1 MLGEKIKK
9 FRKQKGYTQKQ
20 LAEKAGISRTALIRY
35 ENGDMSPSIQILQQI
50 AAALNIPVSD
60 IFPGTGADNRIA
72 DLHREI
78 QKRDRTITEL
88 EPDCEHIMNMHQ
100 ANQYFEKLQIVQD
113 KLDKRALLEGLAE
126 EASEL
131 AQAALKLIRA
141 MGSSKNVTPTSEEE
155 AWEHL
160 HEEIADVQNC
170 LNSLQVCDE
179 DFLDIQQ
186 EKMIH
191 WADRLT
197 ASQETDE

>member
-1 MLGEKIKK
+1 MKEYTIKIIELYKLKAPDSANLDAVAELLKDNQYLGDA
-9 FRKQKGYTQKQ
+9 F
-20 LAEKAGISRTALIRY
+20 SRDVIIVGECREARFF
-35 ENGDMSPSIQILQQI
+35 ENGSS
-50 AAALNIPVSD
+50 
-60 IFPGTGADNRIA
+60 DNRIA

-78 QKRDRTITEL
+78 QKRDRRITEL

-100 ANQYFEKLQIVQD
+100 ANQYFEKLQIVQG

-126 EASEL
+126 EAAEL
-131 AQAALKLIRA
+131 AQAALKLIRT

-160 HEEIADVQNC
+160 YEEIADVENC
-170 LNSLQVCDE
+170 TNALEICDE

-186 EKMIH
+186 EKMIR

-197 ASQETDE
+197 ASQGADE

>member
-1 MLGEKIKK
+1 M
-9 FRKQKGYTQKQ
+9 
-20 LAEKAGISRTALIRY
+20 
-35 ENGDMSPSIQILQQI
+35 
-50 AAALNIPVSD
+50 
-60 IFPGTGADNRIA
+60 
-72 DLHREI
+72 
-78 QKRDRTITEL
+78 EL
-88 EPDCEHIMNMHQ
+88 DCEEIMNMHQ
-100 ANQYFEKLQIVQD
+100 ANQYFEKLQIVQG

-160 HEEIADVQNC
+160 YEEIADIENC
-170 LNSLQVCDE
+170 TNALGICDE

-186 EKMIH
+186 EKIIR

-197 ASQETDE
+197 EGQETED

>member
-20 LAEKAGISRTALIRY
+20 LAEKAGISNNSLIRY
-35 ENGDMSPSIQILQQI
+35 ENDETSPNLQIMQQI
-50 AAALNIPVSD
+50 ATALEVSVAD
-60 IFPGTGADNRIA
+60 IFAGTGADQRY
-72 DLHREI
+72 DYLHREI

-88 EPDCEHIMNMHQ
+88 EPDCEHIVNMNQ
-100 ANQYFEKLQIVQD
+100 ANQYFEKLQIVQGN
-113 KLDKRALLEGLAE
+113 LDKRALLEGLAE

-160 HEEIADVQNC
+160 YEEIADVENC
-170 LNSLQVCDE
+170 TNALGICDE

-186 EKMIH
+186 EKMIR

-197 ASQETDE
+197 VSKKTDD

>member
-20 LAEKAGISRTALIRY
+20 LAEKAGISRNSLIKY

-50 AAALNIPVSD
+50 AAALDVSVSD

>member
-35 ENGDMSPSIQILQQI
+35 ENDETSPSIQILQQI
-50 AAALNIPVSD
+50 AAALDVSVSD
-60 IFPGTGADNRIA
+60 IFAGTGADNRIA

-100 ANQYFEKLQIVQD
+100 GNQYFEKLQIVQG

-141 MGSSKNVTPTSEEE
+141 MGSSKNVTPTSEKE

-160 HEEIADVQNC
+160 YEEIADVENC
-170 LNSLQVCDE
+170 TNALEICDE

-186 EKMIH
+186 EKMIS
-191 WADRLT
+191 WADRL
-197 ASQETDE
+197 EEKNEW